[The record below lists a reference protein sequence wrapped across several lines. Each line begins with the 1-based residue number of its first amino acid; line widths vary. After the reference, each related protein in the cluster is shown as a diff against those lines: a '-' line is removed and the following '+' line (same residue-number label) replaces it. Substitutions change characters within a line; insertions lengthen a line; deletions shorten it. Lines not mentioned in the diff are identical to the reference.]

1 MNNKDKIIKLELLG
15 IILLIISLITDVLEL
30 KSISVIII
38 IMSPLIIPAIYKE
51 KEEKIENENV
61 RVIKSIEDI
70 EKELSEKKKVN
81 NDNYTKIYK
90 QSKYKKPPFSLLE
103 TKEKEPLIDTWNI
116 ESTKERINT
125 VFIEHKI
132 PAVVDKINMGPN
144 FTQYEIKLEKNV
156 RLDKIV
162 NIKKELSFAS
172 GDTDA
177 IIEIPIPG
185 KNTIGITVKNK
196 EHFKVYLETLLKNI
210 KETDELSFPLGFN
223 MIGEDIYSSLQKENS
238 FLITGTVGTGKSM
251 FLNDMLITFLYT
263 KTPEELKMILI
274 DPKKVE
280 FSNYNDIPH
289 LLTPVVTNINN
300 AFRILEKLIVE
311 IEDRCDKFNNIKVK
325 NIQKYNEL
333 IEEKLKKDSKSEL
346 NKMPYILVVIDELSN
361 LLFVDKTKFIELITK
376 ISSMSR
382 TTGIYLIATTNQPYA
397 VEKELKEALHSTI
410 SFSLTESLYATKV
423 GILDANKLLG
433 PGEMIYRTQNSNK
446 QLRIQAPYI
455 SDEQIENI
463 LNNIKEKNGISNY
476 SNKYKETIY
485 RETINNNSK
494 DTLYDEILNYAIR
507 MGQISASLIQRKY
520 SIGYNRAA
528 RIMDQF
534 EEQGLVGPA
543 KGSKPRDVLVK
554 LESQGGNEE

>member
-90 QSKYKKPPFSLLE
+90 QSKYKKPPFSVLE

-274 DPKKVE
+274 DPKRIE

-528 RIMDQF
+528 RIMEQF
-534 EEQGLVGPA
+534 EEQGIVGPA
-543 KGSKPRDVLVK
+543 NGSKPRDVLIK
-554 LESQGGNEE
+554 LEENNNE

>member
-1 MNNKDKIIKLELLG
+1 MNNKDKIIKLELIG
-15 IILLIISLITDVLEL
+15 IILLIISLITDILEL

-51 KEEKIENENV
+51 KEEKIENENIK
-61 RVIKSIEDI
+61 VIKSIEDI

-81 NDNYTKIYK
+81 NDNYTKIYE
-90 QSKYKKPPFSLLE
+90 QLKYKKPPFSLLE
-103 TKEKEPLIDTWNI
+103 TKENEPLLDTENI

-132 PAVVDKINMGPN
+132 PAEVDKINMGPN

-196 EHFKVYLETLLKNI
+196 EHFKVYLKTLLKNI
-210 KETDELSFPLGFN
+210 KETDELSFPLGIN

-274 DPKKVE
+274 DPKRVE

-300 AFRILEKLIVE
+300 AFRTLEKLVVE
-311 IEDRCDKFNNIKVK
+311 IESRCDTFNSLKVK
-325 NIQKYNEL
+325 NIQKYNKL
-333 IEEKLKKDSKSEL
+333 IEEKEPKSEL

-361 LLFVDKTKFIELITK
+361 LLFVDKIKFIELITR

-397 VEKELKEALHSTI
+397 VEKELKEALHSAI

-476 SNKYKETIY
+476 SNKYKETTY
-485 RETINNNSK
+485 KELLNNNSG
-494 DTLYDEILNYAIR
+494 DALYNEILNYAIR

-528 RIMDQF
+528 RIMNQF
-534 EEQGLVGPA
+534 EEQGIVGPA
-543 KGSKPRDVLVK
+543 NGSKPRDVLIK
-554 LESQGGNEE
+554 LEEDNNE

>member
-81 NDNYTKIYK
+81 NDNYTKIYE
-90 QSKYKKPPFSLLE
+90 QSKYKKPPFSLIE
-103 TKEKEPLIDTWNI
+103 NKEKEPLVDTEDI

-132 PAVVDKINMGPN
+132 PAEVDKINMGPN

-274 DPKKVE
+274 DPKKIE

-300 AFRILEKLIVE
+300 AFRTLEKLIVE
-311 IEDRCDKFNNIKVK
+311 TESRCDTFNSLKVK
-325 NIQKYNEL
+325 NIQKYNKL
-333 IEEKLKKDSKSEL
+333 IEEKEPKSEL

-410 SFSLTESLYATKV
+410 SFSLTESLYATKI

-476 SNKYKETIY
+476 SNKYKETTY
-485 RETINNNSK
+485 KETINNNSK
-494 DTLYDEILNYAIR
+494 DVLYDEILNYAIR
-507 MGQISASLIQRKY
+507 MGQISASIIQRKY
-520 SIGYNRAA
+520 MIGYNRAA

-534 EEQGLVGPA
+534 EEQGIVGPA
-543 KGSKPRDVLVK
+543 NGSKPRDVLIK
-554 LESQGGNEE
+554 LEEDNNE

>member
-15 IILLIISLITDVLEL
+15 IILLIISLITDILEL

-263 KTPEELKMILI
+263 KTPEELKIILI
-274 DPKKVE
+274 DPKRVE

-476 SNKYKETIY
+476 SNKYKETTY
-485 RETINNNSK
+485 KEESNNNSK
-494 DTLYDEILNYAIR
+494 DVLYDEILNYAIR
-507 MGQISASLIQRKY
+507 MDQISASIIQRKY

-528 RIMDQF
+528 RIMEQF
-534 EEQGLVGPA
+534 EEQGIVGPA
-543 KGSKPRDVLVK
+543 NGSKPRDVLIK
-554 LESQGGNEE
+554 LEENNNE

>member
-15 IILLIISLITDVLEL
+15 IILLIISLITDILEL
-30 KSISVIII
+30 KSISVVII

-51 KEEKIENENV
+51 KEEKIENENIK
-61 RVIKSIEDI
+61 VIKSIEDI
-70 EKELSEKKKVN
+70 EKELSEKKEVSS
-81 NDNYTKIYK
+81 DNYTKLYE

-103 TKEKEPLIDTWNI
+103 NKEKEPLIDTENI
-116 ESTKERINT
+116 ESSKERINT

-132 PAVVDKINMGPN
+132 PAEVDKINMGPN

-172 GDTDA
+172 GDNDA

-196 EHFKVYLETLLKNI
+196 EHFKVYLETLLKKI

-274 DPKKVE
+274 DPKRIE

-300 AFRILEKLIVE
+300 AFRTLEKLIVE
-311 IEDRCDKFNNIKVK
+311 IEDRCNKFKNLKVK
-325 NIQKYNEL
+325 NIQKYNEYV
-333 IEEKLKKDSKSEL
+333 ENELKKDSKITL
-346 NKMPYILVVIDELSN
+346 NKMPYILVIIDELSN
-361 LLFVDKTKFIELITK
+361 LLFTDKTRFIELITK

-397 VEKELKEALHSTI
+397 VEKELKESLHSTI

-433 PGEMIYRTQNSNK
+433 PGEMIYKSQNNNK

-455 SDEQIENI
+455 SDEQIESI
-463 LNNIKEKNGISNY
+463 LNNIKEKNWISNY
-476 SNKYKETIY
+476 SNKYKETTY
-485 RETINNNSK
+485 KEAINNNSK
-494 DTLYDEILNYAIR
+494 DVLYDEILNYAIR

>member
-1 MNNKDKIIKLELLG
+1 
-15 IILLIISLITDVLEL
+15 
-30 KSISVIII
+30 
-38 IMSPLIIPAIYKE
+38 
-51 KEEKIENENV
+51 
-61 RVIKSIEDI
+61 
-70 EKELSEKKKVN
+70 
-81 NDNYTKIYK
+81 
-90 QSKYKKPPFSLLE
+90 
-103 TKEKEPLIDTWNI
+103 
-116 ESTKERINT
+116 
-125 VFIEHKI
+125 
-132 PAVVDKINMGPN
+132 
-144 FTQYEIKLEKNV
+144 
-156 RLDKIV
+156 
-162 NIKKELSFAS
+162 
-172 GDTDA
+172 
-177 IIEIPIPG
+177 
-185 KNTIGITVKNK
+185 
-196 EHFKVYLETLLKNI
+196 
-210 KETDELSFPLGFN
+210 
-223 MIGEDIYSSLQKENS
+223 
-238 FLITGTVGTGKSM
+238 
-251 FLNDMLITFLYT
+251 MLITFLYT
-263 KTPEELKMILI
+263 KTPEELKIILI

-534 EEQGLVGPA
+534 EEQGIVGPA
-543 KGSKPRDVLVK
+543 NGSKPRDVLIK
-554 LESQGGNEE
+554 LEENNNE

>member
-81 NDNYTKIYK
+81 NDNYTKIYE
-90 QSKYKKPPFSLLE
+90 QSKYKKPPFSLIE
-103 TKEKEPLIDTWNI
+103 NKEKEPLVDTEDI

-132 PAVVDKINMGPN
+132 PAEVDKINMGPN

-280 FSNYNDIPH
+280 FSNYNDIPY

-333 IEEKLKKDSKSEL
+333 IEEKLKKDSKS
-346 NKMPYILVVIDELSN
+346 
-361 LLFVDKTKFIELITK
+361 
-376 ISSMSR
+376 
-382 TTGIYLIATTNQPYA
+382 
-397 VEKELKEALHSTI
+397 
-410 SFSLTESLYATKV
+410 
-423 GILDANKLLG
+423 
-433 PGEMIYRTQNSNK
+433 
-446 QLRIQAPYI
+446 
-455 SDEQIENI
+455 
-463 LNNIKEKNGISNY
+463 
-476 SNKYKETIY
+476 
-485 RETINNNSK
+485 
-494 DTLYDEILNYAIR
+494 
-507 MGQISASLIQRKY
+507 
-520 SIGYNRAA
+520 
-528 RIMDQF
+528 
-534 EEQGLVGPA
+534 
-543 KGSKPRDVLVK
+543 
-554 LESQGGNEE
+554 

>member
-15 IILLIISLITDVLEL
+15 IILLIISLITDILEL
-30 KSISVIII
+30 KSISVVII

-51 KEEKIENENV
+51 KEEKIENENIK
-61 RVIKSIEDI
+61 VIKSIEDI
-70 EKELSEKKKVN
+70 EKELSEKKEVSS
-81 NDNYTKIYK
+81 DNYTKLYE

-103 TKEKEPLIDTWNI
+103 NKEKEPLIDTENI
-116 ESTKERINT
+116 DSSKERINT

-132 PAVVDKINMGPN
+132 PAEVDKINMGPN

-172 GDTDA
+172 GDNDA

-196 EHFKVYLETLLKNI
+196 EHFKVYLETLLKKI

-274 DPKKVE
+274 DPKRIE

-300 AFRILEKLIVE
+300 AFRTLEKLIVE
-311 IEDRCDKFNNIKVK
+311 IEDRCNKFKNLKVK
-325 NIQKYNEL
+325 NIQKYNEYV
-333 IEEKLKKDSKSEL
+333 ENELKKDSKISL
-346 NKMPYILVVIDELSN
+346 NKMPYILVIIDELSN
-361 LLFVDKTKFIELITK
+361 LLFTDKTRFIELITK

-397 VEKELKEALHSTI
+397 VEKELKESLHSTI

-433 PGEMIYRTQNSNK
+433 PGEMIYKSQNNNK

-455 SDEQIENI
+455 SDEQIESI

-476 SNKYKETIY
+476 SNKYKETTY
-485 RETINNNSK
+485 KEALNNNSK
-494 DTLYDEILNYAIR
+494 DVLYDEILNYAIR
-507 MGQISASLIQRKY
+507 MGQISASIIQRKY

-528 RIMDQF
+528 RIIDLF
-534 EEQGLVGPA
+534 EEQGIIGPA
-543 KGSKPRDVLVK
+543 NGSKPRDVLIK
-554 LESQGGNEE
+554 LEEDNNE

>member
-103 TKEKEPLIDTWNI
+103 TKEKEQLIDTWNI

-274 DPKKVE
+274 DPKRVE

-382 TTGIYLIATTNQPYA
+382 TTGIYLIATTNQPYV

-507 MGQISASLIQRKY
+507 MGQISASIIQRKY

-528 RIMDQF
+528 RIMEQF
-534 EEQGLVGPA
+534 EEQGIVGPA
-543 KGSKPRDVLVK
+543 NGSKPRDVLIK
-554 LESQGGNEE
+554 LEENNNE